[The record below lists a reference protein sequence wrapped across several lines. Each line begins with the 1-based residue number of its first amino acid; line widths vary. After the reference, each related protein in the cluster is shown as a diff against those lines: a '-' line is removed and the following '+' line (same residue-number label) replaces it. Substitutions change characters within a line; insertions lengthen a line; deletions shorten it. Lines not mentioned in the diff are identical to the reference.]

1 MSCQSQTTGGR
12 RRSRKMRG
20 GNGYGVGSPI
30 SVGAL
35 EYVPN
40 MTSVPN
46 GAAYKPT
53 GGRRRRRGGRMD
65 AVGTGD
71 FVTGD
76 GQLLVSQSEA
86 QGNDQWSPA
95 DESFRVLEGAAP
107 GMYKIDYANPMRPAM
122 NDNQEPLG
130 LLPNAPRVNAPSA
143 PPAEGGRRRRRS
155 RRRGGAEPIYAPD
168 GGKLMLQSECGS
180 RPELWVREH
189 AGYPSL
195 PTNESE
201 LIVDPMRDGRPLGQC
216 DRATPASAPGAPGE
230 GPVGYILVG
239 SKGNHKGGR
248 RTRRKS
254 KGRRRRS
261 MRGGGSV
268 AGVGYGFA
276 GAGSRGLADPT
287 PYPSNLPVGGDFAIP
302 TGTR

>member
-40 MTSVPN
+40 MTSVSN

-155 RRRGGAEPIYAPD
+155 RRRGGADEPWPIYATAPLD
-168 GGKLMLQSECGS
+168 PNMVTKSQCPEPYVFLPSIKNAAGVMMGYCQAADEWRIATKL
-180 RPELWVREH
+180 
-189 AGYPSL
+189 
-195 PTNESE
+195 
-201 LIVDPMRDGRPLGQC
+201 I
-216 DRATPASAPGAPGE
+216 
-230 GPVGYILVG
+230 
-239 SKGNHKGGR
+239 KHKGGR
-248 RTRRKS
+248 STRRKS

>member
-30 SVGAL
+30 AVGAL

-46 GAAYKPT
+46 GAPYKPS
-53 GGRRRRRGGRMD
+53 GGRRRR
-65 AVGTGD
+65 
-71 FVTGD
+71 
-76 GQLLVSQSEA
+76 
-86 QGNDQWSPA
+86 
-95 DESFRVLEGAAP
+95 
-107 GMYKIDYANPMRPAM
+107 
-122 NDNQEPLG
+122 
-130 LLPNAPRVNAPSA
+130 
-143 PPAEGGRRRRRS
+143 
-155 RRRGGAEPIYAPD
+155 
-168 GGKLMLQSECGS
+168 
-180 RPELWVREH
+180 
-189 AGYPSL
+189 
-195 PTNESE
+195 
-201 LIVDPMRDGRPLGQC
+201 
-216 DRATPASAPGAPGE
+216 
-230 GPVGYILVG
+230 
-239 SKGNHKGGR
+239 
-248 RTRRKS
+248 TRRKF

-287 PYPSNLPVGGDFAIP
+287 PYPSNLPPVGAFAIP